1 MIVNKK
7 KRNLKSLFKETTTK
21 QMKIWEGVN
30 YERERET
37 NHKKLLMIKSKMR
50 VGGGRWV
57 GDGMVV

>member
-1 MIVNKK
+1 
-7 KRNLKSLFKETTTK
+7 
-21 QMKIWEGVN
+21 MKIWEGVN

-57 GDGMVV
+57 GDGMVGGWIL